1 MNKIT
6 PCLKKLQVTQN
17 LIWLIVDRSGC
28 ESWQEN
34 YKTLQDR
41 KSCECY
47 LSKKIQET
55 NFKMKF
61 FPFFVFSRCFFSVF
75 IIRTTKWQSAHVS
88 KTSIVNELITT
99 SSWRNQD
106 KMPYWIFRKIIW
118 FGVIWSLFPQD
129 NFCFISIPLFSQN
142 LNFSVV
148 MLTDLIKCNY
158 RLPKTNRSYMRIFS
172 IGLYLLLS
180 NTLKNI
186 FVLRTSSS
194 PSFNGTVKRLNV
206 HVNLKHVT
214 HSE

>member
-88 KTSIVNELITT
+88 KTSIVNELITI

-172 IGLYLLLS
+172 VSLNLLLS
-180 NTLKNI
+180 KTLKNI
-186 FVLRTSSS
+186 FVFRSSS
-194 PSFNGTVKRLNV
+194 WPSFKAWLSVYMCMWRLN
-206 HVNLKHVT
+206 HVIHF
-214 HSE
+214 E

>member
-61 FPFFVFSRCFFSVF
+61 FPFFVFSICFFSVYYF
-75 IIRTTKWQSAHVS
+75 SFALLTIIRTTKWQSAHVS
-88 KTSIVNELITT
+88 KTSIVNELITI

-106 KMPYWIFRKIIW
+106 KVSYWIFRKIIW
-118 FGVIWSLFPQD
+118 FGVIWWLFPHD

-142 LNFSVV
+142 LNFFVV

-158 RLPKTNRSYMRIFS
+158 RPQKLTDLTCAFS
-172 IGLYLLLS
+172 Q
-180 NTLKNI
+180 
-186 FVLRTSSS
+186 
-194 PSFNGTVKRLNV
+194 
-206 HVNLKHVT
+206 
-214 HSE
+214 

>member
-1 MNKIT
+1 ML
-6 PCLKKLQVTQN
+6 CF
-17 LIWLIVDRSGC
+17 
-28 ESWQEN
+28 
-34 YKTLQDR
+34 
-41 KSCECY
+41 
-47 LSKKIQET
+47 KKIQET
-55 NFKMKF
+55 NFKIKF
-61 FPFFVFSRCFFSVF
+61 FPFFFFSVF
-75 IIRTTKWQSAHVS
+75 FSVYYFSFALLAIIRTTKWQRKYIN
-88 KTSIVNELITT
+88 KTPNINELITI

-148 MLTDLIKCNY
+148 MLTDLIKCDY

-194 PSFNGTVKRLNV
+194 PSFNGTVKCLNV
-206 HVNLKHVT
+206 HVNLKHVI